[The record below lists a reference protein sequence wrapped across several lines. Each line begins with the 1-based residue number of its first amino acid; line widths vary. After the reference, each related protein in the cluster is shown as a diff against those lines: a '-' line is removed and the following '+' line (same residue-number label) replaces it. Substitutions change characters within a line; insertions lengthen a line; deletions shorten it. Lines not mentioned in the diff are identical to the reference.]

1 MSTVTSLNQTGFKLT
16 SAKRFISLEYEKYIT
31 QQRIQ
36 VLKSLLCDLE
46 ILCEVPSNG
55 PNIRHITDNLRNI
68 IEYKENLLEKR
79 RLFEI
84 SISSVIFSINKIE
97 DPSELYKLFY
107 LINPFL
113 AEQLLV

>member
-46 ILCEVPSNG
+46 ILCEDPSNG
-55 PNIRHITDNLRNI
+55 RTIRHITDNLRNI
-68 IEYKENLLEKR
+68 IEYKENLLEKK